1 MKKNFW
7 IAVLALALVGCAGR
21 GPFGESPNIQVAQ
34 GVLPPP
40 THADLIGGARPYT
53 IGPYDKLMI
62 DVFGVPD
69 LSQKEIQADTSGNI
83 SFPLVGTVPAG
94 GKTPAEVAALIA
106 DGLRGKYIRDP
117 QVTVNLKETVSQVVT
132 VSGEVKEPG
141 LYPVVGHMTLMRAI
155 ATAKGAGDTADTGN
169 VVVFRTVNGQ
179 KMAALYN
186 LTAIQRGN
194 YDDPEIYPNDVVVLG
209 DSQARRLFRDF
220 LQLAPALSY
229 AVVTLVR

>member
-1 MKKNFW
+1 
-7 IAVLALALVGCAGR
+7 
-21 GPFGESPNIQVAQ
+21 
-34 GVLPPP
+34 
-40 THADLIGGARPYT
+40 
-53 IGPYDKLMI
+53 MI

-132 VSGEVKEPG
+132 VSGDVKEPG

-155 ATAKGAGDTADTGN
+155 ATAKGVGDTADTGN